1 MAAPR
6 RCAVVGRPI
15 THSLSPVMH
24 RAAYDALGL
33 DWSYEALD
41 VGPGGLTAF
50 TEHLD
55 EAWRGLS
62 VTMPLKREAAEL
74 AVHRS
79 DDVTFLGVAN
89 TLVREHDGWHASNT
103 DVPGALT
110 ALREAGVECVRHVRV
125 LGGGATAASLVLAA
139 HRLGASR
146 VSLHL
151 REPARA
157 AETLEVARALGME
170 VDVVGL
176 ETPVLDPVDLLVN
189 TIPPTATAGRSHELV
204 EASGA
209 VFEALYDPW
218 PSPLLRAAEEEGL
231 PACSGLDLL
240 VHQAVLQVVAMTGQV
255 VDPQVL
261 RAPAFDAVAAR

>member
-1 MAAPR
+1 MVAPR

-24 RAAYDALGL
+24 RAAYDALNL
-33 DWSYEALD
+33 DWSYDAVE
-41 VGPGGLTAF
+41 VGAGGLAAF
-50 TEHLD
+50 AAGLD
-55 EAWRGLS
+55 DSWRGLS

-79 DDVTFLGVAN
+79 DDVAFLGVAN
-89 TLVREHDGWHASNT
+89 TLVREQDGWHASNT

-110 ALREAGVECVRHVRV
+110 ALREAGVECVRTVRV

-139 HRLGASR
+139 HRLGALRVTLQLRDPSR
-146 VSLHL
+146 
-151 REPARA
+151 AG
-157 AETLEVARALGME
+157 ETLDVARALGLE
-170 VDVVGL
+170 VEVVGL
-176 ETPVLDPVDLLVN
+176 ETPVVEHADLLVN
-189 TIPPTATAGRSHELV
+189 TIPPAATAGRAHELV

-218 PSPLLRAAEEEGL
+218 PSPLLRAAEEEGVA
-231 PACSGLDLL
+231 ACSGLDLL

-261 RAPAFDAVAAR
+261 RVPAFDAVAAR

>member
-1 MAAPR
+1 MSIAR

-24 RAAYDALGL
+24 RAAYQALGL
-33 DWSYEALD
+33 DWSYEAIE
-41 VGPGGLTAF
+41 VEPGGLASFTAG
-50 TEHLD
+50 LD
-55 EAWRGLS
+55 DSWRGLS

-74 AVHRS
+74 ATHRS
-79 DDVTFLGVAN
+79 DDVAFLGVAN
-89 TLVREHDGWHASNT
+89 TLVREQDGWHASNT

-110 ALREAGVECVRHVRV
+110 ALREAGVECVRTVRV

-146 VSLHL
+146 VTLQL
-151 REPARA
+151 RDPARA
-157 AETLEVARALGME
+157 GETLRVARALTMD
-170 VDVVGL
+170 VDVVGI
-176 ETPVLDPVDLLVN
+176 EAPVVAPVDLLVN
-189 TIPPTATAGRSHELV
+189 TIPSSAIAGRAHEFV

-218 PSPLLRAAEEEGL
+218 PSPLLRAAEEEGVA
-231 PACSGLDLL
+231 ACSGLDLL
-240 VHQAVLQVVAMTGQV
+240 VHQAVLQLVAMTGEV

-261 RAPAFDAVAAR
+261 RSPVFEAMAAR